1 MRQARVAGE
10 AYVRATRFARGY
22 FGENMILLYSG
33 FGEEVVSNFAIFTNG
48 LSANDKIALLLQ
60 GGNGFEKYLASY
72 FSPIE
77 QSCKAQIKV
86 IAPRSG
92 SRDISI
98 DDIEVIN
105 EASAVFIG
113 GGETDKYREIYCTK
127 IVRELLHQKQKEGK
141 TIAGLSAGSII
152 LNDEVFNK
160 ETGEMSFGLGLVENT
175 FVFPHLE
182 EETYAYEMI
191 KFVEK
196 NLYKMA
202 YGLENDS
209 FLKIEGNQ
217 DIRKMGKG
225 KAYMCSSNGNEIF
238 IKNLP

>member
-1 MRQARVAGE
+1 
-10 AYVRATRFARGY
+10 
-22 FGENMILLYSG
+22 MILLYSG
-33 FGEEVVSNFAIFTNG
+33 FGENAASNFAAFANG
-48 LSANDKIALLLQ
+48 LNENDTIALLLQ

-77 QSCKAQIKV
+77 QNCKAKIEV
-86 IAPRSG
+86 ISPKNESLN
-92 SRDISI
+92 ISSE
-98 DDIEVIN
+98 DIEVIRK
-105 EASAVFIG
+105 ASAVFIG
-113 GGETDKYREIYCTK
+113 GGETSKYCEIYCTK
-127 IVRELLHQKQKEGK
+127 IVRELLNQKQNEGK